1 MRDSIRWVNVTVKRT
16 ITLNQ
21 GELCFPISDQPC
33 ILLCHDNL
41 LVTRIRM
48 TRKINKKERKK
59 ETEMIRV
66 EKENN
71 LESATR
77 NPR

>member
-1 MRDSIRWVNVTVKRT
+1 
-16 ITLNQ
+16 
-21 GELCFPISDQPC
+21 
-33 ILLCHDNL
+33 
-41 LVTRIRM
+41 M